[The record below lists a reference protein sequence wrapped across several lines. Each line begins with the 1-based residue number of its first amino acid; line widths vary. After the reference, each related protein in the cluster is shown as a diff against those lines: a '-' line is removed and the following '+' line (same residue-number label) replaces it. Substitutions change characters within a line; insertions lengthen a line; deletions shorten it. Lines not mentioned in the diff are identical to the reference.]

1 MLNIYKTINCRIM
14 RKLIIWL
21 AKVFKVDITTE
32 KVVIKEVVKE
42 ILVSL
47 NENEVINGDVTIKGN
62 LIVNGS
68 LVVEGEV
75 SAYKIKGGE

>member
-1 MLNIYKTINCRIM
+1 M

-21 AKVFKVDITTE
+21 AKVFNVDITTE
-32 KVVIKEVVKE
+32 KVVIKEVEKE

-47 NENEVINGDVTIKGN
+47 NENEIINGDVTIKGN

-68 LVVEGEV
+68 LYVEGEV
-75 SAYKIKGGE
+75 SAYKISKGE

>member
-1 MLNIYKTINCRIM
+1 M

>member
-1 MLNIYKTINCRIM
+1 MKR
-14 RKLIIWL
+14 LIIWL

-32 KVVIKEVVKE
+32 KVVIKEVIKE
-42 ILVSL
+42 TLVSL
-47 NENEVINGDVTIKGN
+47 NENETIEGDITIKGN

-75 SAYKIKGGE
+75 SAYKISKGE

>member
-1 MLNIYKTINCRIM
+1 M

-21 AKVFKVDITTE
+21 TKVFKVDITTE

-75 SAYKIKGGE
+75 SAYKTEGGE

>member
-1 MLNIYKTINCRIM
+1 MNNM

-21 AKVFKVDITTE
+21 ARVFKVDITTE

>member
-1 MLNIYKTINCRIM
+1 M

-47 NENEVINGDVTIKGN
+47 NENEMINGDITVKGN

>member
-1 MLNIYKTINCRIM
+1 M

-32 KVVIKEVVKE
+32 KVVIKEVTKE

-47 NENEVINGDVTIKGN
+47 NENETINGNVTIKGN
-62 LIVNGS
+62 LIVKGS
-68 LVVEGEV
+68 LVVDGEV
-75 SAYKIKGGE
+75 SCYKIKEEEA

>member
-1 MLNIYKTINCRIM
+1 M

-75 SAYKIKGGE
+75 SAYKIRGGE

>member
-1 MLNIYKTINCRIM
+1 MNNMK
-14 RKLIIWL
+14 KLIIWL

-47 NENEVINGDVTIKGN
+47 NENEVINGDVIIKGN

-75 SAYKIKGGE
+75 TAYKIKGGE

>member
-1 MLNIYKTINCRIM
+1 MKR
-14 RKLIIWL
+14 LIIWL

-32 KVVIKEVVKE
+32 KVVIKEVEKE

-68 LVVEGEV
+68 LDVEGEV
-75 SAYKIKGGE
+75 SAYKIRGGE

>member
-1 MLNIYKTINCRIM
+1 M
-14 RKLIIWL
+14 RKKFIYWLIKL
-21 AKVFKVDITTE
+21 LKVDITTE

-47 NENEVINGDVTIKGN
+47 NENEIINGNVTIKGN
-62 LIVNGS
+62 LIVKGS

-75 SAYKIKGGE
+75 SACKITGGE